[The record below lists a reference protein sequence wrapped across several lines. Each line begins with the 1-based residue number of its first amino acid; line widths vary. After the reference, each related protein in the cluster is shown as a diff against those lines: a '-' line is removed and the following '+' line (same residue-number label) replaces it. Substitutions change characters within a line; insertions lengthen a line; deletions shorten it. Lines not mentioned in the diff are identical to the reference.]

1 MLTRTDIVLRAH
13 QVGAGLTDRERIALG
28 ATLIETVIDPRYH
41 PELAYTVTHL
51 RDHAE
56 ALRDAFF
63 DLETPDGPGTGK
75 ATTHEQMGLS
85 GSCGAQ
91 VPQSPAPRAANS
103 SRWRA
108 AWDRIVRAER
118 WISDSWIGDGIAG
131 VCIAILLIGALFAPL
146 FLPV

>member
-41 PELAYTVTHL
+41 PEMAYTVTHL

-63 DLETPDGPGTGK
+63 DLDTPDGPGTGK

-91 VPQSPAPRAANS
+91 APQSPAPRAASS

-118 WISDSWIGDGIAG
+118 WISDSWIGEGIAG

>member
-1 MLTRTDIVLRAH
+1 MLTRADIVLRAH
-13 QVGAGLTDRERIALG
+13 AAGAGLTDRERIALG

-63 DLETPDGPGTGK
+63 DLDTPDGPGTGK

-85 GSCGAQ
+85 GSCG
-91 VPQSPAPRAANS
+91 VPALQPLTPRAATS

-108 AWDRIVRAER
+108 AWDRILCAER

-131 VCIAILLIGALFAPL
+131 VCIAILLIGALFVPL

>member
-13 QVGAGLTDRERIALG
+13 AAGAGLTDRERIALG
-28 ATLIETVIDPRYH
+28 ATLIETVINPRYH
-41 PELAYTVTHL
+41 PELTYTVTHL

-75 ATTHEQMGLS
+75 ANEQMGLS
-85 GSCGAQ
+85 GSCGAPA
-91 VPQSPAPRAANS
+91 PQPVPRAAIS
-103 SRWRA
+103 SRRRA
-108 AWDRIVRAER
+108 VRDQIFEAASR
-118 WISDSWIGDGIAG
+118 MDDHPLGHGIGGLCL
-131 VCIAILLIGALFAPL
+131 VILLFAALFVPL

>member
-1 MLTRTDIVLRAH
+1 MLTRADIVLRAH
-13 QVGAGLTDRERIALG
+13 MIGAGLTDRERIALG

-41 PELAYTVTHL
+41 PELAYSVTHL

-75 ATTHEQMGLS
+75 AFEQMGLS
-85 GSCGAQ
+85 GSCGAP
-91 VPQSPAPRAANS
+91 VPQPAPRAATS
-103 SRWRA
+103 SRRRA
-108 AWDRIVRAER
+108 VRDQIFEAASR
-118 WISDSWIGDGIAG
+118 MDDHSLGHGIGGFCL
-131 VCIAILLIGALFAPL
+131 VILLFAALFAPL